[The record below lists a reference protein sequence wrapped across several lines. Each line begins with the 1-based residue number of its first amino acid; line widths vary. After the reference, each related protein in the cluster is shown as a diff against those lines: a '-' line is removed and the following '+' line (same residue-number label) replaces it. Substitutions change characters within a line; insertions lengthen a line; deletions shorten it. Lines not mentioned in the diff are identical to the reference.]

1 MQRNPSFLQQ
11 LKNPIYRTQKI
22 SFLRA
27 RERNLRPRRK
37 LCSTLGKRKNLVLA
51 EFLLELLCQMVRFR
65 RMLLP
70 PTNHNF
76 RTKKDSMPGKPIWLY
91 STFVA
96 QKRNPR
102 QRQSHRS
109 PHDSKATGTNA
120 TMSCTNFLY
129 IWIWKEGKSLKEIA
143 WTVQVNRQQERRL
156 GSTLRKKAHT

>member
-11 LKNPIYRTQKI
+11 LKNPIYRTQKL
-22 SFLRA
+22 SF
-27 RERNLRPRRK
+27 RPRRK

-51 EFLLELLCQMVRFR
+51 EFLLELLCQRVRFR
-65 RMLLP
+65 RTLLP

-102 QRQSHRS
+102 QSHRS
-109 PHDSKATGTNA
+109 PHNSKATGTNVI
-120 TMSCTNFLY
+120 MSCTNFLY
-129 IWIWKEGKSLKEIA
+129 IWIWKEGKSLKEFA